1 MASILYE
8 NYTSIYKL
16 NMFVSETDMFL
27 VCCFVF
33 IFKNLI
39 TIKTISDGISLH
51 EFLSDDILDK
61 ISL

>member
-27 VCCFVF
+27 VCFVF

-51 EFLSDDILDK
+51 
-61 ISL
+61 